1 MSMTLS
7 AGSLFHALMISIKI
21 PLSSYWYQLLPQSN
35 YMLIDI
41 ADKMLEV
48 SKKRVANLDNVY
60 HLVLDYTNELPS
72 PSKMLLDSN
81 SRHFDTMNSAL
92 SIHHLQDEAK
102 AKQKNS
108 EITEDELKQAEDEIQ
123 KITDKYIDEID
134 SLISEFCGDKN
145 IYKMKLIYDV
155 ITLINNYL
163 KNECQKLI

>member
-7 AGSLFHALMISIKI
+7 AGSLYHALMISIKI

-48 SKKRVANLDNVY
+48 SKKRFANLDNVY

-92 SIHHLQDEAK
+92 SIHHLQDETK
-102 AKQKNS
+102 AK
-108 EITEDELKQAEDEIQ
+108 LFLLMFPA
-123 KITDKYIDEID
+123 
-134 SLISEFCGDKN
+134 
-145 IYKMKLIYDV
+145 
-155 ITLINNYL
+155 
-163 KNECQKLI
+163 